1 MKRIEILKE
10 NQIFVFGSNANGY
23 HAGGA
28 ARQALDK
35 FGACWGKPK
44 GIQGQ
49 SYAIVTLDE
58 NMHRVPLCYIEEQL
72 EELREFAIRHPDKE
86 FLVTAIGCGIA
97 GFRIKEIATVIR
109 DIGKNAGAWPSNVVF
124 PEEFKKA
131 PGE

>member
-1 MKRIEILKE
+1 MKRIETLKE
-10 NQIFVFGSNANGY
+10 NQIFVFGSNANGH

-58 NMHRVPLCYIEEQL
+58 YMRQVPLCYIREQL
-72 EELREFAIRHPDKE
+72 IELNNYAKQNLNKE
-86 FLVTAIGCGIA
+86 FLLTLIGCGIA
-97 GFRIKEIATVIR
+97 GFRTDDIR
-109 DIGKNAGAWPSNVVF
+109 SICRQINWNINIIL
-124 PEEFKKA
+124 PEEFI
-131 PGE
+131 